1 MKNRKIKQQKQSI
14 ARVTKRLES
23 NFINAKNDL
32 FRVQALNEMEDVL
45 TAEILKWD
53 EFLVQNSTSNQAED
67 EKMILAVQEEKK
79 GLQSVVDMIDT
90 ERKPMLDNAKA
101 IYNAMVNSHQNVEFT
116 RHVSPDKDINEDVNG

>member
-1 MKNRKIKQQKQSI
+1 MKNRTIKQQKQSI

-23 NFINAKNDL
+23 DFINAKNDL

-53 EFLVQNSTSNQAED
+53 EFLVQNSTSNKDED
-67 EKMILAVQEEKK
+67 EKMILAVQKEKK
-79 GLQSVVDMIDT
+79 GLQSVVNMIDS

>member
-1 MKNRKIKQQKQSI
+1 MKNRTIKQQKQSI

-23 NFINAKNDL
+23 DFINAKNDL

-53 EFLVQNSTSNQAED
+53 EFLVQNSTSNKDED
-67 EKMILAVQEEKK
+67 EKMILAVQKEKK
-79 GLQSVVDMIDT
+79 DLQSVVDMIDT

-101 IYNAMVNSHQNVEFT
+101 IYNAMVNSHQNVAFT
-116 RHVSPDKDINEDVNG
+116 RHVSPGKDINEDVNG

>member
-1 MKNRKIKQQKQSI
+1 MKNRTIKQQKQSI

-23 NFINAKNDL
+23 DFINAKNDL

-53 EFLVQNSTSNQAED
+53 EFLVQNSTSNKDED
-67 EKMILAVQEEKK
+67 EKMILAVQKEKK
-79 GLQSVVDMIDT
+79 GLQSVVDMIDS

-116 RHVSPDKDINEDVNG
+116 RHVSPGKDINEDVNG